1 MTDVLSPQDRPR
13 VFRAF
18 KFATAAG
25 FDNAGRT
32 YNTGNWLALSAAV
45 AVAFAAGL
53 DGSGYVA
60 HLGLAFFG
68 SLPALLVTAGSLAF
82 FLGGARYDAA
92 YGGPGKP
99 DGSALKQGHGLSGLG
114 AVLVGLGLAGL
125 ATTSLGAFAA
135 LGGGALHAAGKVGS
149 AIDERRGVWKMLPL
163 ASRLFSLISVLGDLG
178 DGPETARAMA
188 AGILLVS
195 IGVWARADMMLLS
208 ETQARLLATWLGLR
222 RTEWSEAN

>member
-1 MTDVLSPQDRPR
+1 MTDALSPHNRPR
-13 VFRAF
+13 LFLAFRL
-18 KFATAAG
+18 ATAAG

-45 AVAFAAGL
+45 AVAFAEGS

-60 HLGLAFFG
+60 HLDLAFFG

-92 YGGPGKP
+92 YGGQGEQ
-99 DGSALKQGHGLSGLG
+99 DASALKQGHGFSGLG
-114 AVLVGLGLAGL
+114 AVLVALGLTGL
-125 ATTSLGAFAA
+125 ATTSLAAFAA

-149 AIDERRGVWKMLPL
+149 AIDEKRGVWKMLPL
-163 ASRLFSLISVLGDLG
+163 ASRLFSLISVVGDLG

-195 IGVWARADMMLLS
+195 IGLWARADMMLLS
-208 ETQARLLATWLGLR
+208 EPQARLLASFLGLR
-222 RTEWSEAN
+222 RNELSQAT